1 MSLVAF
7 GEEEQVTVDGNAL
20 TLRLDFR
27 AITIM
32 EGALQSDMPSIV
44 ANFRSGRP
52 QLSVVGQLLWAVLRE
67 HHSETTLDQA
77 AGIMFAKDA
86 AKVGFALDALLERA
100 FPLVAEDR
108 EKPNPPRKS
117 RGRSRSSV
125 ASG

>member
-1 MSLVAF
+1 MTLLAF
-7 GEEEQVTVDGNAL
+7 GEEEQVKVGEDTL

-52 QLSVVGQLLWAVLRE
+52 QLSVLGQMLWAMLRE
-67 HHSETTLDQA
+67 HHQDVTLDQA
-77 AGIMFAKDA
+77 AGIMFSKDA
-86 AKVGFALDALLERA
+86 AKVGFALNELIDRA
-100 FPLVAEDR
+100 FPPVMEDR
-108 EKPNPPRKS
+108 KKPNPPKRN
-117 RGRSRSSV
+117 GRSKSSA